1 LGTFTGKEC
10 YEDSRRIAQIV
21 DSVGDK
27 RQTVRGDTAYEL
39 NDSYRKIKKSRPK
52 QLGSL
57 HIIGMMMVVVV
68 MTVTVVM
75 RMVAMLVVCVHI
87 VIVFK

>member
-1 LGTFTGKEC
+1 M
-10 YEDSRRIAQIV
+10 DSIR
-21 DSVGDK
+21 DK
-27 RQTVRGDTAYEL
+27 RQTVGDDTAYYL
-39 NDSYRKIKKSRPK
+39 NDSYRKIKESCPK

-57 HIIGMMMVVVV
+57 HIIGMMMVVMV

-87 VIVFK
+87 VIVFLIRLEIIVNKY